1 MGCFTLDVSV
11 FSPPEENT
19 ICPTKDKAA
28 PLFGGDPA
36 IISRHVKNIYAE
48 CEFK

>member
-1 MGCFTLDVSV
+1 MGCFALDVNV
-11 FSPPEENT
+11 FPEENT

-28 PLFGGDPA
+28 PLFGGDLA
-36 IISRHVKNIYAE
+36 VISRHVKNIYAE